1 MKTPFKNWD
10 EKLRER
16 LGELESPVSD
26 DLFNAAMKKREQRKW
41 LVALRKKSRGLWLLL
56 LLLVPF
62 TCTYLKNNTTPAIEN
77 AVNNREQITTD
88 TKLSY
93 PTGSNSNTTNNQ
105 PATAGNIES
114 AQRLNNAEKNKV
126 RKKESNKQPS
136 EKATASKKQVTPDI
150 SNEINYS
157 GSFKNTSNNSN
168 EIPATFATPA
178 EPQTMLN
185 VQVSNSG
192 GITNLKTQAAGQN
205 AEIFSISSL
214 PVKSNYLFK
223 ENYATSLKKS
233 TRITPSSNNVI
244 DSTAAI
250 EISPTSWGLHGSV
263 EGFFS
268 PDLAFQQLT
277 DIAGDSLTL
286 TNWNKR
292 MEKSFTAGLRF
303 ALNFDGGMFLKSGI
317 TYSKEQ
323 SSFTMQK
330 AWKVPVILDSS
341 YYYTIWSPFEDPQYV
356 FFSDTII
363 TSRDSMATYASS
375 ITYSYWNIP
384 LLLGYA
390 WKLNKFEIG
399 IQSGVVINAKFTKQ
413 GSSID
418 PQTLEPVTMPENSA
432 SFFRNRA
439 SLSLYAGV
447 INEYRF
453 NKHIGI
459 FAEPY
464 FQWQLKPITT
474 EAAPVEQRL
483 HQFGLNTGIKYSF

>member
-1 MKTPFKNWD
+1 
-10 EKLRER
+10 
-16 LGELESPVSD
+16 
-26 DLFNAAMKKREQRKW
+26 
-41 LVALRKKSRGLWLLL
+41 
-56 LLLVPF
+56 
-62 TCTYLKNNTTPAIEN
+62 
-77 AVNNREQITTD
+77 
-88 TKLSY
+88 
-93 PTGSNSNTTNNQ
+93 
-105 PATAGNIES
+105 
-114 AQRLNNAEKNKV
+114 
-126 RKKESNKQPS
+126 
-136 EKATASKKQVTPDI
+136 
-150 SNEINYS
+150 
-157 GSFKNTSNNSN
+157 
-168 EIPATFATPA
+168 
-178 EPQTMLN
+178 
-185 VQVSNSG
+185 
-192 GITNLKTQAAGQN
+192 
-205 AEIFSISSL
+205 
-214 PVKSNYLFK
+214 
-223 ENYATSLKKS
+223 
-233 TRITPSSNNVI
+233 
-244 DSTAAI
+244 
-250 EISPTSWGLHGSV
+250 
-263 EGFFS
+263 
-268 PDLAFQQLT
+268 
-277 DIAGDSLTL
+277 
-286 TNWNKR
+286 
-292 MEKSFTAGLRF
+292 
-303 ALNFDGGMFLKSGI
+303 LNFDGGMFLKSGI